1 MRSSFLYKLTL
12 TVLSILIG
20 VSIANLVVPD
30 GISFSSRIIIIG
42 VAASGFG
49 VLGFLLPQLTGF
61 FVRVGIQKARRQLAN
76 LITSNAG
83 DLVNLVSPL
92 GFGRRRRVRKEKY
105 QNPLVVDTSVLVDGR
120 VADIIKT
127 GFIQGTMI
135 VIPSVINELHLLSDS
150 HDDLKRARGRR
161 GLDILEEM
169 RANRAIRLEVLDSEP
184 VDSKVDNK
192 LVSLAKKLRGAIMT
206 VDFNLGKVAKVRG
219 IKVLNINELANALKT
234 VTLPGE
240 EMIVTVNTAGK
251 GKDQGVGFL
260 EDGTMVVVE
269 GGAAFVGMDIK
280 VKVNK
285 VLQTAAGKMMFAR
298 PTS

>member
-12 TVLSILIG
+12 TVLTILIG
-20 VSIANLVVPD
+20 VSIANLVIPEGVT
-30 GISFSSRIIIIG
+30 FSSRIIIIG
-42 VAASGFG
+42 VAAGGFG
-49 VLGFLLPQLTGF
+49 VLGLILPQLTGF
-61 FVRVGIQKARRQLAN
+61 FVRVGIQKVRRRLVN
-76 LITSNAG
+76 LITSNSG
-83 DLVNLVSPL
+83 ELVHLISPL
-92 GFGRRRRVRKEKY
+92 VFGRRRRIKKEKY
-105 QNPLVVDTSVLVDGR
+105 QNPMIVDTSVLVDGR
-120 VADIIKT
+120 LADIIKT

-161 GLDILEEM
+161 GLDILQDL
-169 RANRAIRLEVLDSEP
+169 RTSKAIRFEVLDSEP
-184 VDSKVDNK
+184 GDSKVDNK

-219 IKVLNINELANALKT
+219 IKVLNINELANSLKT

-240 EMIVTVNTAGK
+240 EMVVAISTAGK

-269 GGAAFVGMDIK
+269 GGAAFVGKDIK
-280 VKVNK
+280 VKVSK

-298 PTS
+298 PTL